1 MQLILQKCDPADILW
16 LDEFLDIK
24 NLEIISEGISIPA
37 ETSGPIIH
45 YDSKGLSMTFT
56 QDQAVSPTRVDFLS
70 KKLQHRL
77 ATTRRSEG
85 LPKAAGLDKAKGPL
99 SVIDATAGLGAD
111 AYILAALGCQVQML
125 EKSGLIAALL
135 YDGLRRGLQEGAG
148 DIRAHL
154 GNMALVMADAH
165 AYMVSMEDD
174 PDVITLDP
182 MFPPRKK
189 TARVKKDMALM
200 QQLLPPNE
208 DEDIEQLLELA
219 CQRAKKRVVLKR
231 PGKMEKHPKQKPDF
245 QVPGRA
251 CHFQVFLT
259 A

>member
-1 MQLILQKCDPADILW
+1 MQLILQKCDPDDISW

-24 NLEIISEGISIPA
+24 DLEIISEESSKA
-37 ETSGPIIH
+37 VETSGPILH
-45 YDSKGLSMTFT
+45 FCSQGLSLTT
-56 QDQAVSPTRVDFLS
+56 ARDEAVHPTRVDFLS

-85 LPKAAGLDKAKGPL
+85 LPKAVGLDKAREAL
-99 SVIDATAGLGAD
+99 TVVDATAGLGTD

-125 EKSGLIAALL
+125 EKSGVMAALL
-135 YDGLRRGLQEGAG
+135 HDGLQRGLQEGAG
-148 DIRAHL
+148 DVRTHL
-154 GNMALVMADAH
+154 GNMSLVRTDAH
-165 AYMVSMEDD
+165 TYLANMEHR

-182 MFPPRKK
+182 MFPARKK
-189 TARVKKDMALM
+189 SARVKKDMALM

-208 DEDIEQLLELA
+208 DIEQLLGLA

-231 PGKMEKHPKQKPDF
+231 PGKMEKHPSQKPDF

-251 CHFQVFLT
+251 CHFQVYLIK
-259 A
+259 